1 MSYKPT
7 VGAQMAAPNVIPMA
21 DIMLVLLIIFMV
33 VTPMLSKGLSVE
45 LAKVNNPSD
54 MPDAD
59 KDDAVIVGISASG
72 DVYLGSA
79 KSDLTQI
86 ADQVRDRISN
96 KLDKTVFVKSDGRA
110 KYGDVVKVVD
120 EIRSAGVDNVGL
132 ITDRAEQQNRRAP
145 PPPSGNYFRL
155 GGVAS
160 HHASHLL
167 THPSYEFSEDAELKS
182 GSNDYG
188 NGCWRKTGRFD
199 GDDERRPVD

>member
-1 MSYKPT
+1 MAYKPK
-7 VGAQMAAPNVIPMA
+7 VGATMSSPNVIPMA

-33 VTPMLSKGLSVE
+33 VTPMLTKGFPVD

-54 MPDAD
+54 MPNAD

-72 DVYLGSA
+72 DVYMGNT
-79 KSDLTQI
+79 KSDVTQI

-132 ITDRAEQQNRRAP
+132 ITDRAEQTRREP
-145 PPPSGNYFRL
+145 PP
-155 GGVAS
+155 A
-160 HHASHLL
+160 
-167 THPSYEFSEDAELKS
+167 D
-182 GSNDYG
+182 
-188 NGCWRKTGRFD
+188 
-199 GDDERRPVD
+199 

>member
-1 MSYKPT
+1 MS
-7 VGAQMAAPNVIPMA
+7 APNVIPMA

-72 DVYLGSA
+72 DVYLGSN
-79 KSDLTQI
+79 KSDITQI

-96 KLDKTVFVKSDGRA
+96 KLDKTVFVKSDGRT

-132 ITDRAEQQNRRAP
+132 ITDRAEQNRRAAP
-145 PPPSGNYFRL
+145 PPP
-155 GGVAS
+155 A
-160 HHASHLL
+160 
-167 THPSYEFSEDAELKS
+167 D
-182 GSNDYG
+182 
-188 NGCWRKTGRFD
+188 
-199 GDDERRPVD
+199 

>member
-1 MSYKPT
+1 MSYKPS
-7 VGAQMAAPNVIPMA
+7 VGPQLAAPNVIPMA

-45 LAKVNNPSD
+45 LAKVQNPSD

-72 DVYLGSA
+72 DVYLGST
-79 KSDLTQI
+79 KSDVSQI

-110 KYGDVVKVVD
+110 QYGDVVKVVD

-132 ITDRAEQQNRRAP
+132 ITDRAEQTRRAAP
-145 PPPSGNYFRL
+145 PP
-155 GGVAS
+155 A
-160 HHASHLL
+160 
-167 THPSYEFSEDAELKS
+167 D
-182 GSNDYG
+182 
-188 NGCWRKTGRFD
+188 
-199 GDDERRPVD
+199 

>member
-1 MSYKPT
+1 MGMD
-7 VGAQMAAPNVIPMA
+7 VGGKEGGAMATMNVVPLI
-21 DIMLVLLIIFMV
+21 DILLVLIIIFMV

-45 LAKVNNPSD
+45 LAKVNNPTD
-54 MPDAD
+54 MPNAD

-79 KSDLTQI
+79 KSDISQI

-132 ITDRAEQQNRRAP
+132 ITDKSEQNRRTAP
-145 PPPSGNYFRL
+145 PPPAG
-155 GGVAS
+155 
-160 HHASHLL
+160 
-167 THPSYEFSEDAELKS
+167 
-182 GSNDYG
+182 
-188 NGCWRKTGRFD
+188 
-199 GDDERRPVD
+199 

>member
-7 VGAQMAAPNVIPMA
+7 VGPQMAAPNVIPMA

-33 VTPMLSKGLSVE
+33 VTPMLTKGFPVD

-59 KDDAVIVGISASG
+59 KDDAVIVGISAGG
-72 DVYLGSA
+72 DVYMGNT
-79 KSDLTQI
+79 KSDVSQI

-132 ITDRAEQQNRRAP
+132 ITDRAEQTRRP
-145 PPPSGNYFRL
+145 PPPP
-155 GGVAS
+155 A
-160 HHASHLL
+160 
-167 THPSYEFSEDAELKS
+167 D
-182 GSNDYG
+182 
-188 NGCWRKTGRFD
+188 
-199 GDDERRPVD
+199 

>member
-1 MSYKPT
+1 MSYKPS
-7 VGAQMAAPNVIPMA
+7 VGPQMSAPNVIPMA

-45 LAKVNNPSD
+45 LAKVQNPSD

-79 KSDLTQI
+79 KSDISQI
-86 ADQVRDRISN
+86 ADQVRDRISG

-132 ITDRAEQQNRRAP
+132 ITDRAEQNRRTAP
-145 PPPSGNYFRL
+145 PPPAG
-155 GGVAS
+155 
-160 HHASHLL
+160 
-167 THPSYEFSEDAELKS
+167 
-182 GSNDYG
+182 
-188 NGCWRKTGRFD
+188 
-199 GDDERRPVD
+199 

>member
-1 MSYKPT
+1 MSYKPS
-7 VGAQMAAPNVIPMA
+7 VGPQMSAPNVIPMA

-79 KSDLTQI
+79 KSDISQI

-132 ITDRAEQQNRRAP
+132 ITDRAEQNRRTAP
-145 PPPSGNYFRL
+145 PPPAG
-155 GGVAS
+155 
-160 HHASHLL
+160 
-167 THPSYEFSEDAELKS
+167 
-182 GSNDYG
+182 
-188 NGCWRKTGRFD
+188 
-199 GDDERRPVD
+199 

>member
-1 MSYKPT
+1 MSYKPS
-7 VGAQMAAPNVIPMA
+7 VGPQMSAPNVIPMA

-45 LAKVNNPSD
+45 LAKVNNAAD

-79 KSDLTQI
+79 KSDITQI
-86 ADQVRDRISN
+86 ADEVRDRISN

-132 ITDRAEQQNRRAP
+132 ITDRAEQSRRTAP
-145 PPPSGNYFRL
+145 PPP
-155 GGVAS
+155 A
-160 HHASHLL
+160 
-167 THPSYEFSEDAELKS
+167 D
-182 GSNDYG
+182 
-188 NGCWRKTGRFD
+188 
-199 GDDERRPVD
+199 

>member
-7 VGAQMAAPNVIPMA
+7 VGPQMAAPNVIPMA

-33 VTPMLSKGLSVE
+33 VTPMLTKGFPVD

-72 DVYLGSA
+72 DVYMGNN
-79 KSDLTQI
+79 KSDVTQI

-132 ITDRAEQQNRRAP
+132 ITERAEQARRVAP
-145 PPPSGNYFRL
+145 PPP
-155 GGVAS
+155 A
-160 HHASHLL
+160 
-167 THPSYEFSEDAELKS
+167 D
-182 GSNDYG
+182 
-188 NGCWRKTGRFD
+188 
-199 GDDERRPVD
+199 